1 MQKKYNDNSPYFKD
15 WTMAK
20 LKKEYKVYHS
30 LIYGRMTC
38 YGVRDMM
45 HLLSIEKELNSR
57 GKVVTT
63 IPVIEEE

>member
-1 MQKKYNDNSPYFKD
+1 
-15 WTMAK
+15 MAK
-20 LKKEYKVYHS
+20 LKKEYKVYYS

-63 IPVIEEE
+63 IQVIEEE